1 MELREREGL
10 MIMPPGMDLPGKRF
24 AEKILETSEACG
36 RRMAQDPVVLA
47 ASRNELDGE
56 QWFKLLARFWGI
68 KRFCYFI
75 YASWGKTNIWG
86 LNGEYL
92 EADHFVA
99 KQLYDESM
107 QEATLAELMVAKGW
121 VESEEALYAHP
132 FARLTDHAAR
142 YIFWL
147 RGLSKFSC
155 PTRFAGASLS
165 SKVLEH
171 FWMAEMAKAARD
183 PDIPKVFCVYRS
195 EAHVQMGKVIL
206 AKYARG
212 SLMEGECVWAANCA
226 LDLYLNT
233 LAELATFV
241 GVRDVAL
248 ARSEGNR

>member
-1 MELREREGL
+1 ME
-10 MIMPPGMDLPGKRF
+10 LPGKRF
-24 AEKILETSEACG
+24 AEKILEKSDACG

-47 ASRNELDGE
+47 TSRNELGDE

-68 KRFCYFI
+68 RRFCYFI

-99 KQLYDESM
+99 KQLYDESR
-107 QEATLAELMVAKGW
+107 QEAALAELIVAKGW

-147 RGLSKFSC
+147 RGLSKLSC

-171 FWMAEMAKAARD
+171 FWMAEMAKATCDSSIR
-183 PDIPKVFCVYRS
+183 KVFCVYRS
-195 EAHVQMGKVIL
+195 EAHFHMGKVIV
-206 AKYARG
+206 AKYAQG
-212 SLMEGECVWAANCA
+212 SLMERECAWAANCA

-233 LAELATFV
+233 LAELAKFV
-241 GVRDVAL
+241 GVRDVGL
-248 ARSEGNR
+248 VPSEGNP